1 MDSASIWRVELLIF
15 LNRSCVIYKR
25 TRRWLSGYFSCYH
38 THVYT
43 NTHMYHTN
51 INAYNWTHICTHI
64 HVYLSNHVHTNTHK
78 YICIY
83 THTHQNIHT
92 LTHVHTTYGHRHMYI
107 HTSTQGT
114 HVEREMCWDIHKH
127 SFSFWRKNENM
138 LWSLASA
145 EAEEKGDGVG
155 AFYFQF
161 CTAWMSN
168 TVLTLFLN
176 VHRGYF
182 SSGLMG
188 HFSFS
193 SLYGSLLNKTKPPQ
207 PKNKM
212 SWKPR
217 PYYWQQT
224 Q

>member
-1 MDSASIWRVELLIF
+1 MHL
-15 LNRSCVIYKR
+15 Y
-25 TRRWLSGYFSCYH
+25 
-38 THVYT
+38 
-43 NTHMYHTN
+43 
-51 INAYNWTHICTHI
+51 
-64 HVYLSNHVHTNTHK
+64 THK
-78 YICIY
+78 
-83 THTHQNIHT
+83 NIHR
-92 LTHVHTTYGHRHMYI
+92 LIHMYI
-107 HTSTQGT
+107 RHIDIDTCTYTPAHTGT
-114 HVEREMCWDIHKH
+114 HIEREMCWDIHKH
-127 SFSFWRKNENM
+127 FFSFRRKNENV
-138 LWSLASA
+138 LWSLASG

-212 SWKPR
+212 RWKPR
-217 PYYWQQT
+217 PYYWQQPQWFSFFFFFPSSFFCISDCSCKSVT
-224 Q
+224 E